1 MKIGYLGLLNGIVK
15 GWQAE
20 YRFHPTRRWKSDYAN
35 PKIKTIIEIEGGVF
49 TSGRHTRGTG
59 FIKDC
64 EKYNAAS
71 IAGWKILRY
80 TPDQMRAGRFG
91 VDILT
96 ILDHTPSKA
105 NNDGEL
111 KRHT

>member
-1 MKIGYLGLLNGIVK
+1 MGMKIGYLGLLNGIVK

-35 PKIKTIIEIEGGVF
+35 PKLKLILEVEGG
-49 TSGRHTRGTG
+49 TWITGRHNTGTG

-96 ILDHTPSKA
+96 ILDQITA
-105 NNDGEL
+105 MM
-111 KRHT
+111 R